1 MTSVAAVSNNAA
13 DGCRAGL
20 KLLEW
25 HQSAGAGG
33 RGGRQASVAVIS
45 GINNVWG
52 GAAAPV
58 AALQMRRLLVAAETR
73 GLRSAFN
80 TGMIFSLNRT
90 ESVFEVPSKSIGRR
104 HHGFRQNQTC
114 RGQHFRTPSMAT
126 EQACEVYRKVSL
138 LGGLLWL
145 LPTANL
151 QTQSGFKL

>member
-1 MTSVAAVSNNAA
+1 MTAAVSNNAA

-90 ESVFEVPSKSIGRR
+90 ESVFEVLSKSIGRR
-104 HHGFRQNQTC
+104 QQSSADDITDSDRIRLVEDSTSGPPRWLLSKRVKFT
-114 RGQHFRTPSMAT
+114 
-126 EQACEVYRKVSL
+126 RKVWL
-138 LGGLLWL
+138 RGGLL
-145 LPTANL
+145 
-151 QTQSGFKL
+151 